1 MVAMEDL
8 DKAEVDALI
17 ATTFRE
23 LKKAVNNYSKGSIE
37 LYSSTLRALVPL
49 RELVVKDENDD
60 A

>member
-1 MVAMEDL
+1 MKDL
-8 DKAEVDALI
+8 DRAEVDELI
-17 ATTFRE
+17 VTTFRE

-49 RELVVKDENDD
+49 REQVAKDEQDD